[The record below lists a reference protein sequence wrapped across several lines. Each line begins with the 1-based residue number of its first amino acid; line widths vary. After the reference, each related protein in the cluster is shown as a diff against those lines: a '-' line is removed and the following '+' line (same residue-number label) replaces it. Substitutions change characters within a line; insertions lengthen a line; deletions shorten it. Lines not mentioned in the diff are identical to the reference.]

1 LQPSAIQDN
10 WCPFSAKVSSA
21 RSPDLR
27 LLNFGKNVRAGLL
40 SMNLSEL
47 RSRRWAGL
55 DEIVIAVEALWHK
68 VII

>member
-1 LQPSAIQDN
+1 M
-10 WCPFSAKVSSA
+10 A
-21 RSPDLR
+21 RP
-27 LLNFGKNVRAGLL
+27 AGLSL
-40 SMNLSEL
+40 LNLSEL